1 MKRRI
6 IAGLM
11 IVLVVTLWTG
21 LHSGLAAQR
30 EDDAIEPQY
39 TYVMRIGTDLS
50 MENGTVRCYGVGR
63 SRYAET
69 ETVVRVTLQKRV
81 IGTTKWFKVCSWSSS
96 ESGVKSA
103 VIDERETI
111 SRGYD
116 YRVYVSC
123 TIRDSEGVIKE
134 TAGKYST
141 TISYPHS

>member
-30 EDDAIEPQY
+30 EDDSIEPQY
-39 TYVMRIGTDLS
+39 THVMRIGADLS
-50 MENGTVRCYGVGR
+50 MENGAVRCYGVGR

-69 ETVVRVTLQKRV
+69 ETVVKATLQKRA
-81 IGTTKWFKVCSWSSS
+81 IGTSKWVPVCSWSSS

-103 VIDERETI
+103 VIDERETV

-134 TAGKYST
+134 TAGVYSS
-141 TISYPHS
+141 TIRYPHS

>member
-30 EDDAIEPQY
+30 EDNAIEPQY
-39 TYVMRIGTDLS
+39 TYVVYVNAHLY
-50 MENGTVRCYGVGR
+50 MENGTVRCYGIGR

-116 YRVYVSC
+116 YRVYVCC

>member
-30 EDDAIEPQY
+30 EDNAIEPQY
-39 TYVMRIGTDLS
+39 TYVVYVNAHLY
-50 MENGTVRCYGVGR
+50 MENGTVRCYGIGR

>member
-11 IVLVVTLWTG
+11 IVLVVTLWTC

-30 EDDAIEPQY
+30 EDNSIELQY
-39 TYVMRIGTDLS
+39 THVVYVNAHLY
-50 MENGTVRCYGVGR
+50 MENGAVRCYGIGR

-69 ETVVRVTLQKRV
+69 ETVVKATLQKRE
-81 IGTTKWFKVCSWSSS
+81 IGTLKWFPVCSWSSS

-103 VIDERETI
+103 VIDEREAI

-123 TIRDSEGVIKE
+123 TIRDSKGVIKE
-134 TAGKYST
+134 SAGMYSS